1 MHRSRDIF
9 NRVLPK
15 SDLAKSFI
23 LSAGIMGL
31 AYIQMY
37 GVQVTSTKTG
47 HGLFD
52 TERPEAIQAA
62 MDERDKQNREKLKDN
77 ISNVDVMKPN

>member
-1 MHRSRDIF
+1 MNRTRDIF
-9 NRVLPK
+9 NRFLPK
-15 SDLAKSFI
+15 SDLAKSFV

-37 GVQVTSTKTG
+37 GIQTSKKAG

-52 TERPEAIQAA
+52 TERPEAVQAA
-62 MDERDKQNREKLKDN
+62 MDERDKQKRMKLKDN
-77 ISNVDVMKPN
+77 ISNAPIIKPNE